1 MDSLRQIV
9 SRLRAAFGKRHRDRA
24 LDEELQTHLAL
35 LVEQNI
41 ERGMSPE
48 GARRA
53 AKLSLGGSD
62 QIKESVHDHRGLP
75 FVETFVQDVRYA
87 LRMLRKSPGFAAVA
101 IITLA
106 LGIGANTAIFSVVD
120 AVLLRPLPFKDP
132 SRLVMIWEGFPS
144 LGFPKTGASVPDLM
158 MYERAQKSFEYIG
171 AFQNKDFDLSGGG
184 EPERITGARVSA
196 SIFPMLGIQP
206 LLGRT
211 YTQQE
216 DKPGTNVVVLSYGLW
231 QQRYSGNRGVI
242 GNTIMLDRVPYAVVG
257 VMPKSFQFP
266 MPGPQERPQENNK
279 PAELWVPMA
288 FTMQELQNQ
297 NGDYSYGMLARLRL
311 GVTIQEAQ
319 AEANLLGQ
327 QIERQYPAGLMKF
340 LNGAQVHFGVFPLQ
354 EEIVGSVQTLLV
366 VLMAAVGMVLLIACA
381 NVATL
386 LLSRATSRQR
396 EIAIRTA
403 LGASRIRLV
412 RQMFTESVVLA
423 LAGGAL
429 GILIALWGTGG
440 LFSLVPSSVP
450 LPHVVS
456 FGGPVLAF
464 VAAVCCATAV
474 IFGVAP
480 AFQVSALSLHG
491 SLQEGGRSGS
501 PGRAR
506 HRLQGFFV
514 TAEFALALLLLVGA
528 GLLIRSFSKLLQTN
542 PGFRPDHVLTMSVPL
557 PDEAYPKAA
566 QIRQFYQGI
575 QQRIVNLPGVR
586 SVGIVNDLPLNGVA
600 TVAMEIEGQQG
611 SMPSVSLTWVLG
623 NYFTTMGIPLL
634 KGRLF
639 TPEDRAGSQ
648 PVVIISED
656 AAKKFWPG
664 QDAIGKRVETGGTPG
679 MATIIGIVADVDDGP
694 LGTTPLP
701 HVYVPY
707 LQLPDQVLEDRTMDL
722 ARSMHVAVRTA
733 TNPDSITSAVT
744 AQVHAV
750 DPDIPVA
757 HIATMDQELESSVAG
772 PQFSTLLLGIFATM
786 ALFLAAIGIYG
797 VLAYTITQQ
806 THEIGIRMALGAQ
819 QRDVLRLILKQGT
832 ALALAGV
839 GIGAV
844 AAFLLTHLMAS
855 LLYGVSATDP
865 VTFVGVAVL
874 LVGVALLA
882 CYIPARR
889 AMRTDPMVALRYE

>member
-1 MDSLRQIV
+1 MNWLTQLF
-9 SRLRAAFGKRHRDRA
+9 SRRRLYGDLSAEIEEHLEEKI
-24 LDEELQTHLAL
+24 DELIAG
-35 LVEQNI
+35 
-41 ERGMSPE
+41 GMSRE
-48 GARRA
+48 EAAQAARREFGNVT
-53 AKLSLGGSD
+53 LLEERSREVWQWPS
-62 QIKESVHDHRGLP
+62 IESFFADIR
-75 FVETFVQDVRYA
+75 FA
-87 LRMLRKSPGFAAVA
+87 LRMLRKSPGFTGVAVL
-101 IITLA
+101 TLA
-106 LGIGANTAIFSVVD
+106 LGIGANTAIFSIVN

-144 LGFPKTGASVPDLM
+144 LGFPKTGASVPDLT
-158 MYERAQKSFEYIG
+158 MYEREQKSFQSIG
-171 AFQNKDFDLSGGG
+171 GFQNKDFDLSGGG
-184 EPERITGARVSA
+184 EPERITGARLSA
-196 SIFPMLGIQP
+196 SVFPMLGIQP

-231 QQRYSGNRGVI
+231 QQRYAGNHGII
-242 GNTIMLDRVPYAVVG
+242 GNTIMLDRVPYTVVAVMG
-257 VMPKSFQFP
+257 KSFQFP
-266 MPGPQERPQENNK
+266 MPGPQEHPQENNK
-279 PAELWVPMA
+279 PAEVWVPMA

-297 NGDYSYGMLARLRL
+297 NGDYTYAMLARLKP
-311 GVTIQEAQ
+311 GVTIQQAQ
-319 AEANLLGQ
+319 AEANLLGR
-327 QIERQYPAGLMKF
+327 QIERQYPAGLLKF
-340 LNGAQVHFGVFPLQ
+340 LNGAQVHFGVFPFQ
-354 EEIVGSVQTLLV
+354 EEIVGSVQTLLL

-429 GILIALWGTGG
+429 GILIGLWGTRG
-440 LFSLVPSSVP
+440 LLSLVPSSVP
-450 LPHVVS
+450 LPHVIS
-456 FGGPVLAF
+456 LGGPVLAF
-464 VAAVCCATAV
+464 VAAVCCVTAV
-474 IFGVAP
+474 AFGVAP
-480 AFQVSALSLHG
+480 AFQISAISLQG
-491 SLQEGGRSGS
+491 SLQEGGRSGT

-514 TAEFALALLLLVGA
+514 TAEFALALVLLVGA
-528 GLLIRSFSKLLQTN
+528 GLLMRSFSKLLHTN

-557 PDEAYPKAA
+557 PDEAYSKAT
-566 QIRQFYQGI
+566 QIRQFYQQI
-575 QQRIVNLPGVR
+575 AQRISNSPGVR
-586 SVGIVNDLPLNGVA
+586 SVGIVNDLPLKGMA
-600 TVAMEIEGQQG
+600 TVAMEIEGRQG
-611 SMPSVSLTWVLG
+611 SMPSVSLTWALG
-623 NYFTTMGIPLL
+623 SYFTTMGIPLL

-694 LGTTPLP
+694 VGTTPLP

-707 LQLPDQVLEDRTMDL
+707 LQLPAKVLEDRTMDL

-744 AQVHAV
+744 AQIHAV
-750 DPDIPVA
+750 DPEIPVA
-757 HIATMDQELESSVAG
+757 HIATMDQELASSVAG
-772 PQFSTLLLGIFATM
+772 PKFNTFLLGVFA
-786 ALFLAAIGIYG
+786 AVAFFLAAIGIYG
-797 VLAYTITQQ
+797 VLAYTVTQQ
-806 THEIGIRMALGAQ
+806 THEIGIRLALGAQ

-832 ALALAGV
+832 RLALAGV

-844 AAFLLTHLMAS
+844 VAFFLTRLMAS

-865 VTFVGVAVL
+865 VTFAGVAVV

-889 AMRTDPMVALRYE
+889 AMRVDPMVALRYE